1 MTLKQGPDQSSF
13 RLLPGTS
20 TRPAL
25 TRLAMLAAAN
35 PTIASTLLD
44 NPVAAASLHPHYP
57 IMLDAIDRAILTEI
71 QSRARSIN
79 DFLNRLAVIIDD
91 EEEILSG

>member
-1 MTLKQGPDQSSF
+1 MTLKQGTVPSSI
-13 RLLPGTS
+13 RLRPGQS

-35 PTIASTLLD
+35 PVIANTLLH

-57 IMLDAIDRAILTEI
+57 IMLDAIDRAILVEI
-71 QSRARSIN
+71 QSRSRTIN
-79 DFLNRLAVIIDD
+79 DFLTRLAVIIDD
-91 EEEILSG
+91 EDETNAG